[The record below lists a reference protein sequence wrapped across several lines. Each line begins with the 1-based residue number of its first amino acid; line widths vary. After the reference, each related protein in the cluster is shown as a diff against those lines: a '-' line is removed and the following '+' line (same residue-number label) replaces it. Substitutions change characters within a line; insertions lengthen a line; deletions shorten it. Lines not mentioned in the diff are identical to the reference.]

1 MSTASLPGPPPEPG
15 TERSGGLERL
25 APVNIAAGS
34 PGLVELAEEAP
45 AAATVLSFDDF
56 YGSTREPVGR
66 ALALTLGDVELA
78 TDAVDEALARAYQR
92 WDDVQGYANPA
103 GWVYRVALNWARS
116 ILRRRRRS
124 LHRLYEPDAYDGPA
138 LADPDVHR
146 ALAELDWKHRSV
158 VVCRHLLGWSEL
170 ETASAL
176 GLRPGTVKS
185 RLHRAT
191 AHLQVRLGHLRPE
204 EHR

>member
-1 MSTASLPGPPPEPG
+1 MIRDPRRVPRERDEPPGRLP
-15 TERSGGLERL
+15 
-25 APVNIAAGS
+25 AVNIAAGP
-34 PGLVELAEEAP
+34 PGVMELADRPVAV
-45 AAATVLSFDDF
+45 TVLSFDDF
-56 YGSTREPVGR
+56 YTVTRDPVAR
-66 ALALTLGDVELA
+66 ALALTLGDAELA

-92 WDDVQGYANPA
+92 WDQVQGYANPS

-116 ILRRRRRS
+116 ILRRRRRP
-124 LHRLYEPDAYDGPA
+124 LHRLYEPDSHDGPA
-138 LADPDVHR
+138 MADPDVHR

-170 ETASAL
+170 ETATAL

-191 AHLQVRLGHLRPE
+191 AHLQVRLGHLRAE
-204 EHR
+204 EQQ